1 MGKDVAPLHFTV
13 MVMGK
18 ILHRGGGYGGVT
30 SDGEFPVTIS
40 RPDEPEAGR
49 TGLCMDI
56 FSSPSRPNYLCGP
69 ASLCY
74 RARRLAPAGGRPP
87 YNYTRHPGAAGA
99 CECAT
104 HLVAVAASCT
114 AEGPAYVLGEG
125 VSVPAPAAYA

>member
-49 TGLCMDI
+49 TYKNIRCHSKLDPLCKTAAEKSRHCTVSFTSGLTEQERD
-56 FSSPSRPNYLCGP
+56 
-69 ASLCY
+69 
-74 RARRLAPAGGRPP
+74 
-87 YNYTRHPGAAGA
+87 
-99 CECAT
+99 
-104 HLVAVAASCT
+104 
-114 AEGPAYVLGEG
+114 
-125 VSVPAPAAYA
+125 